1 MIAAGRF
8 HLRPCLPSDAQEMAV
23 AVRESMATVGR
34 WMSWAKADFSEYDA
48 VCWFE
53 SCAQARA
60 SGEAHEFGI
69 FDGAGRYL
77 GGCGLNQFN
86 RVNRFCNLGYWVR
99 ESRQREG
106 AAVAASI
113 ALKDLAFSSLDQVR
127 VEIVVAE
134 ANAASCGV
142 AQRAGAR
149 LECLAPNRLQ
159 LHGRS
164 VAAHVFAFARGTGD

>member
-1 MIAAGRF
+1 MISAGSF
-8 HLRPCLPSDAQEMAV
+8 LLRPCLPSDAPEMVA
-23 AVRESMATVGR
+23 AVRESMSSVGR

-48 VCWFE
+48 ACWFE
-53 SCAQARA
+53 NCNHARA
-60 SGEAHEFGI
+60 NEEAHEFGI
-69 FDGAGRYL
+69 FDVGGQYI

-113 ALKDLAFSSLDQVR
+113 ALKDLAFASLDQVR

-134 ANAASCGV
+134 GNIASYGV
-142 AQRAGAR
+142 AQRAGAL
-149 LECLAPNRLQ
+149 LECLAQNRLQ

-164 VAAHVFAFARGTGD
+164 VAAHVFSFTKEAGA